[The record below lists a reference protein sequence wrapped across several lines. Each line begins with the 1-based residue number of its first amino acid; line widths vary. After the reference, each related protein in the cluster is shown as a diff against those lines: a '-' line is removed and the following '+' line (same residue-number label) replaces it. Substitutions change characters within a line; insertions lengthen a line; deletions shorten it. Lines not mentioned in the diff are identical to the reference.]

1 MSTLLIEGLDNNATL
16 ELEMVQIR
24 GRNQTMSP
32 LAKTK
37 IGFIGSSAPSSPHH
51 DSFRAFIPKEI
62 DFTFVQ
68 EAGGDTSRDDD
79 PGKLEALV
87 KQLVGL
93 VKRNGWNGVIVSG
106 APKEAFNPTMWER
119 LTSALNIP
127 VATAMT
133 SSIAA
138 LKAVSAKRI
147 LLMTPVDDELKK
159 MYRNFLAGFGIT
171 AVYPPQTLGKRT
183 DAVKL
188 TAADVESMTKKTFAQ
203 YAGVDAIYFQGA
215 LLDPL
220 KVLAKLETELQVPII
235 ASNAAM
241 LWFVLSKLGL
251 RYEIAGYGKLLSS
264 WPALPR

>member
-1 MSTLLIEGLDNNATL
+1 
-16 ELEMVQIR
+16 
-24 GRNQTMSP
+24 MSP
-32 LAKTK
+32 LTKTK

-79 PGKLEALV
+79 PGKLDALV
-87 KQLVGL
+87 KQTTKLVAQ
-93 VKRNGWNGVIVSG
+93 NGWNGVIVSG
-106 APKEAFNPTMWER
+106 APKEVFNPTMSHQ

-127 VATAMT
+127 VATAIR

-138 LKAVSAKRI
+138 LQAFSARRI

-159 MYRNFLAGFGIT
+159 MYRDFLADFGIA
-171 AVYPPQTLGKRT
+171 AVYPPQTLAKRT

-188 TAADVESMTKKTFAQ
+188 TGADVESMTKKTFAE

-220 KVLAKLETELQVPII
+220 KVLEKLETELQVPIV
-235 ASNAAM
+235 ASNPAM

-251 RYEIAGYGKLLSS
+251 RYEISGYGRLLSS
-264 WPALPR
+264 WPSLADLPVTDNG